1 MTMMSAPTL
10 LLTLLAFAAGAC
22 WAVQAAVNVE
32 LARGLGSSLTAVTI
46 SFVVGAV
53 LLVLATL
60 GTRQPLPSAA
70 AVRDVPGYA
79 WIGGGFLGA
88 FIVFTVLFL
97 APRLGMAVVFSA
109 IIAGQLVM
117 ALLLDHFG
125 LLGTIVREVT
135 LGRIAG
141 VLVMFVGVL
150 MIRFL

>member
-1 MTMMSAPTL
+1 MVMTAQGL
-10 LLTLLAFAAGAC
+10 LLTLLAFAAGAS
-22 WAVQAAVNVE
+22 WAIQAAVNVE
-32 LARGLGSSLTAVTI
+32 LARGVGSSLTAVTI
-46 SFVVGAV
+46 SFLVGA
-53 LLVLATL
+53 LVLTIATL
-60 GTRQPLPSAA
+60 ASRQPMPSMEAA
-70 AVRDVPGYA
+70 RAVPGYA
-79 WIGGGFLGA
+79 WAGGGLLGA

-135 LGRIAG
+135 LGRVAG
-141 VLVMFVGVL
+141 VLVMFAGVL

>member
-1 MTMMSAPTL
+1 MAVTVQGL
-10 LLTLLAFAAGAC
+10 LLTLLAFAAGAS
-22 WAVQAAVNVE
+22 WAIQAAVNVE
-32 LARGLGSSLTAVTI
+32 LARGIGSSLTAVTI
-46 SFVVGAV
+46 SFLVGAV
-53 LLVLATL
+53 VLTVATL
-60 GTRQPLPSAA
+60 STRQPMPSMDS
-70 AVRDVPGYA
+70 VRAVPGYA
-79 WIGGGFLGA
+79 WAGGGLLGA

-135 LGRIAG
+135 LGRVAG
-141 VLVMFVGVL
+141 VLVMFAGVL